1 MYAFSCLVW
10 RHLLIE
16 SQRKLDKDNLLN
28 RANMYSQSRSSG
40 INLGES
46 EDAQFKQ
53 EWEQQK
59 TKMCA
64 EEHMLVSS
72 TEKHQNDVKASPKLQ
87 SFNYPYSPT
96 FLDRR
101 IGKGFINGYE
111 NVCHSGD
118 NGFADSSGDN
128 NGPISDN
135 NPYVSCEFSSD
146 IYENDGDTFRTQ
158 SEFDRSSEIL
168 ERYDDF
174 LSDNKYQLWTEII
187 TGDTSRKEYIDMN
200 LYRVRLVI

>member
-1 MYAFSCLVW
+1 MHS
-10 RHLLIE
+10 
-16 SQRKLDKDNLLN
+16 LN
-28 RANMYSQSRSSG
+28 RNGGNR
-40 INLGES
+40 
-46 EDAQFKQ
+46 KQ
-53 EWEQQK
+53 KCVLKSTCSLVGQK
-59 TKMCA
+59 
-64 EEHMLVSS
+64 
-72 TEKHQNDVKASPKLQ
+72 KHQNDVKASPKLQ

-111 NVCHSGD
+111 NICHSGD

-128 NGPISDN
+128 NGPVSDN

-174 LSDNKYQLWTEII
+174 LSDNKYQLWTENI